1 MYELFQKIGIVL
13 SQRQREQFDEFTK
26 LLLEWN
32 QKMNLTAITDP
43 EEIVLKHYLD
53 SALLFQTKVIRQGMK
68 TIDVGCGAGF
78 PSIPAKIIRPDLQF
92 TLLDSLYKRLY
103 FLDCV
108 IEALQLQKIETLHM
122 RAEDAGQE
130 ERYRQKYELCVAR
143 AVAPLNILMEYCTP
157 FVEKGGYFVALKGP
171 DGFRELEEA
180 RHAMQI
186 LGMELTETLER
197 KLPSTEQERV
207 LLVFQKVKETPPQY
221 PRKAGKPCKK
231 PLC

>member
-1 MYELFQKIGIVL
+1 MYELFQKIGIGL

-108 IEALQLQKIETLHM
+108 IEILQLQKIETLHM

-180 RHAMQI
+180 KHAMQI